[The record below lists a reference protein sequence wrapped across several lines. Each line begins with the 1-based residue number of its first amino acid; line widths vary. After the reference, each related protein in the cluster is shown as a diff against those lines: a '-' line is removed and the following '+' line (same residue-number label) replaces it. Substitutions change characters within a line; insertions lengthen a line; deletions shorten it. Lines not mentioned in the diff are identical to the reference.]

1 MPHTEV
7 RMRVSSVKRIA
18 KKCNQVA
25 DAYGTIITLITAAI
39 IALSSTNFLSFGAN
53 TAAIVLLTAI
63 RQVFSQEQAKLQEL
77 SRDVEKAVQYYITE
91 DASAAGRFSYR

>member
-1 MPHTEV
+1 MAHTEV

-25 DAYGTIITLITAAI
+25 DAYSMIIGMITLAITV
-39 IALSSTNFLSFGAN
+39 LSSTNFLSFGAN
-53 TAAIVLLTAI
+53 TAAILLLAAI
-63 RQVFSQEQAKLQEL
+63 QGVFSQERAKLQEL
-77 SRDVEKAVQYYITE
+77 SRDVEKAVQYYLTE